1 MNVAPVM
8 QSTLSTFKKSTKL
21 MGNLFEIT
29 AVGEDQLNAETQIQ
43 GAIDEIK
50 RKTSSSTCTG
60 LRPAAW
66 FI

>member
-50 RKTSSSTCTG
+50 RIEVLLTKTA
-60 LRPAAW
+60 RQ
-66 FI
+66 IK